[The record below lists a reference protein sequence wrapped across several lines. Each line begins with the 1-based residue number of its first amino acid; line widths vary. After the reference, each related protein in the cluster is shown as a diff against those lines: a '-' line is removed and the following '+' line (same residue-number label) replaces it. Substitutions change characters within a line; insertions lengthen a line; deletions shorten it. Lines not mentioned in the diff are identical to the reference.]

1 MCVLEPSGRLC
12 VSENAESVG
21 SLQARVKAGGL
32 KNKGLLKDLDD
43 TLRKLNAIPNGNH
56 RNNSR
61 K

>member
-1 MCVLEPSGRLC
+1 MCVLEPSGCLC